1 MWDRAQRPL
10 LTAQLARS
18 MTTRSSSSRRGFILG
33 AVLIAS
39 SIAARLATPTVQAI
53 TNEADLELVLPKVV
67 DEWRM
72 VASPLVQVGVSTSTD
87 PSIDQPYNQ
96 SVLRSY
102 ANPAGEMI
110 QVAVAWGKRQRQE
123 VKIHRPELCY
133 PAQGYRVLSLS
144 DVTFPLRTPEGEP
157 VIGKRM
163 LTRDRNGQIEAVSY
177 WIRIGSIYSDSAW
190 RTRLHIVQE
199 GLHGRIPDGVLV
211 RVSQHVPEGTALGP
225 VYQRQEAF
233 AARMVSLTNSGARA
247 LLVR

>member
-1 MWDRAQRPL
+1 M
-10 LTAQLARS
+10 TSRS
-18 MTTRSSSSRRGFILG
+18 ASSRRGFILG
-33 AVLIAS
+33 TILVAAAV
-39 SIAARLATPTVQAI
+39 AARLATPTVHAI
-53 TNEADLELVLPKVV
+53 NNEADLEQTLPKVI

-72 VASPLVQVGVSTSTD
+72 VASPLVQVGVSTDTD

-102 ANPAGEMI
+102 ANPSGEMI

-133 PAQGYRVLSLS
+133 PAQGYRVLDLS
-144 DVTFPLRTPEGEP
+144 DTTFPLNTPAGLP
-157 VIGKRM
+157 IIGKRM

-199 GLHGRIPDGVLV
+199 GLLGRIPDGVLV
-211 RVSQHVPEGTALGP
+211 RVSQHVPDGTDLGP